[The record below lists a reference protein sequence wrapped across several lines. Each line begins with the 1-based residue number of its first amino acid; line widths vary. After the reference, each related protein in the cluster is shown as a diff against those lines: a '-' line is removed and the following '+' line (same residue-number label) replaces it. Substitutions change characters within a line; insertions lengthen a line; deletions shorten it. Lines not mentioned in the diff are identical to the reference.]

1 MRQRASA
8 SFAVQTAHAFLRLS
22 LQTMEEYPM
31 FSYRSMHRAS
41 AATAG
46 FLFAIAATFAAEA
59 AVMPGPAS
67 QYAVSGIQLAYGAC
81 GPGRQP
87 GLNGVCHPD
96 SWFPY
101 RRFCPPGMHLGPY
114 GRRCWPN

>member
-67 QYAVSGIQLAYGAC
+67 QYAVSDIQLAYGAC